1 MVSIERL
8 IDEHRQVAVL
18 GDALSRA
25 AGDATASWLRATL
38 VQLDTVLGAH
48 LSTED
53 LEVYP
58 DLLARGDESQRHAA
72 ATAMTDFNKLASE
85 WQAYVARWTEAAIDA
100 DRAGFADDSARVL
113 SSLAARI
120 RIENEVLYPL
130 ALRSGTITLR
140 EARARIN
147 AS

>member
-1 MVSIERL
+1 
-8 IDEHRQVAVL
+8 AVL

-38 VQLDTVLGAH
+38 VRLDTVLGAH

-58 DLLARGDESQRHAA
+58 DLLAQGDESQRHAA
-72 ATAMTDFNKLASE
+72 ATAMTDFDQLASE

-113 SSLAARI
+113 SALAARI
-120 RIENEVLYPL
+120 RIEN
-130 ALRSGTITLR
+130 
-140 EARARIN
+140 
-147 AS
+147 